1 MLLIRRLFRRQD
13 VQLLEKVQK
22 KYFAKCAETVNEDDA
37 DTGVAPLIEAVVSGD
52 WLGVAE
58 RCDPSRN
65 WKEALAAALTY
76 AYHDP
81 QVRMRHH
88 KLHSELTRY
97 SEYCP

>member
-1 MLLIRRLFRRQD
+1 MPFRQD

-37 DTGVAPLIEAVVSGD
+37 DAGVAPLIEAVVSGD
-52 WLGVAE
+52 WRGVAE

-81 QVRMRHH
+81 EVSIQIIYISLLVVGVGGGQ
-88 KLHSELTRY
+88 S
-97 SEYCP
+97 SAC